1 MSRVL
6 ALAFLAALSSAAP
19 AAAADQAAD
28 FVGKFSGEWLGTG
41 QLLFGPQF
49 GTKFHCELTGTP
61 SKSQL
66 TFGMK
71 GRCWMGNISGPV
83 NAQLRYNAE
92 TNSFYGEFM
101 DGSEGNGVDVVGGG
115 RVGEGFALRLSR
127 GTTQGKLVAEAVNA
141 DQMTVMLSVRDKVNE
156 RDFPVVAM
164 GFTRKDATA
173 LGLPKYMPDVT
184 GSISGQK

>member
-6 ALAFLAALSSAAP
+6 ALALLAALSTAAP
-19 AAAADQAAD
+19 ASADDAAD

-49 GTKFHCELTGTP
+49 GTKFHCELNGTP

-83 NAQLRYNAE
+83 HAQLRYNAH
-92 TNSFYGEFM
+92 TNSFHGEFM

-115 RVGEGFALRLSR
+115 RVGEGFTLRLSR

-141 DQMTVMLSVRDKVNE
+141 DQMTVMLSVRDRVNE

-164 GFTRKDATA
+164 GFTRKTA
-173 LGLPKYMPDVT
+173 SELGLPKYMPDVT
-184 GSISGQK
+184 GSIVGRK